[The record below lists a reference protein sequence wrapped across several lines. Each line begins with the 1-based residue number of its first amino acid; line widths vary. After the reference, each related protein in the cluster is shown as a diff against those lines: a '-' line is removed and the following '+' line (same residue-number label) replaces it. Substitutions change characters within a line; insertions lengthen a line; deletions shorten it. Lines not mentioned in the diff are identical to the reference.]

1 MEFGRKGIE
10 LLREIVN
17 HDHDSL
23 SAYNVSPSPPC
34 NSRYNGFQPRHRSRT
49 HAHAQEDLVRTI
61 VAEVHDHDALALR
74 ITQ

>member
-23 SAYNVSPSPPC
+23 SAYNVSPSPP
-34 NSRYNGFQPRHRSRT
+34 RRSS
-49 HAHAQEDLVRTI
+49 
-61 VAEVHDHDALALR
+61 
-74 ITQ
+74 